1 LSAWRLLAPPHTLGI
16 AAPSA
21 PAASLSASA
30 SHAVACSFFPCD
42 AAAAPTSTTN
52 TTTATL
58 ATSTTNTTIATTA
71 ATTATATTT
80 TAGSSLRCLHRRL
93 SLHHQ
98 QPHHLTKQLHQ
109 HHSHQQRSLHYHHRN
124 HPAQQ
129 HVLPHQHQQRRS
141 MFIQTLTTP
150 NPASLMFNPGRPIL
164 SSPPPS
170 TSSSPSTSSPSE
182 DQPLSQSSIEF
193 SSARAALASP
203 LAIALFR
210 IDGVARVFLGG
221 DFVTVTK
228 TEESSWDLL
237 KPEIFAALMDF
248 FASGQ
253 PVLNPQTE
261 AAAAGGEQQPAE
273 DESETVLMIR
283 ELLETRIR
291 PAVQED
297 GGDIDF
303 VDFDEA
309 TGIVY
314 LRMKGACSGCP
325 SSSVTLK
332 SGVENMLTHYIPE

>member
-1 LSAWRLLAPPHTLGI
+1 
-16 AAPSA
+16 
-21 PAASLSASA
+21 
-30 SHAVACSFFPCD
+30 
-42 AAAAPTSTTN
+42 
-52 TTTATL
+52 
-58 ATSTTNTTIATTA
+58 
-71 ATTATATTT
+71 
-80 TAGSSLRCLHRRL
+80 
-93 SLHHQ
+93 
-98 QPHHLTKQLHQ
+98 
-109 HHSHQQRSLHYHHRN
+109 
-124 HPAQQ
+124 
-129 HVLPHQHQQRRS
+129 
-141 MFIQTLTTP
+141 MFL
-150 NPASLMFNPGRPIL
+150 PGRPIL
-164 SSPPPS
+164 SSSPPS
-170 TSSSPSTSSPSE
+170 SSSTSSPSSSSSSSPSSE
-182 DQPLSQSSIEF
+182 DQPSSQSSIEF

-237 KPEIFAALMDF
+237 KPEIFAALMEF

-253 PVLNPQTE
+253 PVLNPQAE
-261 AAAAGGEQQPAE
+261 AAAASGEQQPAE

-291 PAVQED
+291 PAVLED

-332 SGVENMLTHYIPE
+332 SGVENMLTHYIPEVNSVKEVMEEAD